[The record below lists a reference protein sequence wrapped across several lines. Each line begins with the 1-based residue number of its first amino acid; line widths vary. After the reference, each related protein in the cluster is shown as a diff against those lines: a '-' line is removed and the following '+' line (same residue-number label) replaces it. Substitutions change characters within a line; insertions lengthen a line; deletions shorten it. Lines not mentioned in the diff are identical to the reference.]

1 MQPLPSVVSPE
12 FFEKDGLIMVTVVLI
27 RQDEPEDKML
37 FPSARQSRKIFYEPF
52 DKIRLNVYDAFDIVY
67 IDRIS
72 VRDVSPPKS

>member
-12 FFEKDGLIMVTVVLI
+12 FLFESWLIMSVIIVI
-27 RQDEPEDKML
+27 RQDEPENKML
-37 FPSARQSRKIFYEPF
+37 FPSARRSPKNNYETF

-67 IDRIS
+67 IDRTS

>member
-12 FFEKDGLIMVTVVLI
+12 FFEKAGLIMVTVVLI

-37 FPSARQSRKIFYEPF
+37 FPSARRSRKFFCEPF